1 MRTLKQGLMAMGD
14 VYHASFTS
22 YEVLVR
28 IKMLLDCLHKKNIY
42 ILDCILVSFEL
53 SVYHMLGTTNMAIRL
68 HPNLKLVFTKVP
80 RENVLCCMIPKL
92 LHVSFVVL
100 KRLCL

>member
-1 MRTLKQGLMAMGD
+1 MRTLKQGLMAIGD

-22 YEVLVR
+22 YEVLVC
-28 IKMLLDCLHKKNIY
+28 IKML
-42 ILDCILVSFEL
+42 LDCILVSFEL

-80 RENVLCCMIPKL
+80 RENVLCCMVPNF
-92 LHVSFVVL
+92 LHVSFVVI
-100 KRLCL
+100 KKLCL